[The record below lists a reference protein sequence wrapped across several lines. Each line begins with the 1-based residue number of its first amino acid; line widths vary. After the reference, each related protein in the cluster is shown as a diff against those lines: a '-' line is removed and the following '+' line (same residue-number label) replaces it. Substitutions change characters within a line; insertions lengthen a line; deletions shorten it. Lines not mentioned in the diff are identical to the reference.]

1 MSGAVIEP
9 RTPSTPRT
17 SAEYRSAGWR
27 IVRHFTMQSHCSE
40 APPSRFVRTKDDRSL
55 WIGKESQR
63 KTLTRHYIRAAAD
76 KY

>member
-27 IVRHFTMQSHCSE
+27 IVRPFTMQSRCSE
-40 APPSRFVRTKDDRSL
+40 APPSRFVRTVDRPFERLSPKL
-55 WIGKESQR
+55 R
-63 KTLTRHYIRAAAD
+63 FYLPP
-76 KY
+76 